1 MSFFNITFFFLTNE
15 VYVCVFFLAVLS
27 PQCIASLV
35 VACGFS
41 CPAPA
46 GILAPRPGIEP
57 AFPAMEG
64 GESCLLVLTQ
74 IN

>member
-1 MSFFNITFFFLTNE
+1 MNYMCVYFL
-15 VYVCVFFLAVLS
+15 FFLAVLGLH
-27 PQCIASLV
+27 CIASLV

-41 CPAPA
+41 CPAPH

-57 AFPAMEG
+57 ALPTMGG